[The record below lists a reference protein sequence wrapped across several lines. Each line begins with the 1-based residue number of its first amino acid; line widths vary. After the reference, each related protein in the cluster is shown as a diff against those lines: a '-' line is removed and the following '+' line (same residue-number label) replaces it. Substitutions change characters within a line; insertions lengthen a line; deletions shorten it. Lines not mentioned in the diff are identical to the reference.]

1 MRKYF
6 IMQDTLSAIATAIR
20 SKSGKTDLIQ
30 VEKYAEEINALTGG
44 IVYIEPVP
52 YSFTLYADQWD
63 GTSYELAMPG
73 YKTVYNCLIDIPGDS
88 GIINTETIIA
98 SGLTAPRTYTLD
110 NTPYVTISAVNVP
123 TQDIN
128 IAVYGLTPYN
138 ISSYEVV
145 AVDGASYGFNYVDSY
160 YISQNKGVHN
170 SAAVCKLQLNM
181 SGIDNLFID
190 CINYGESTC
199 DFGILSNLDTTLTT
213 NNTIDSSGVFKSFS
227 GQQSSN
233 VVSIDYGIP
242 TAGEHFIYIKYRKDG
257 SVHSNNDTLMFQ
269 VRFEAP
275 EDE

>member
-20 SKSGKTDLIQ
+20 SKSGKSDLIQ
-30 VEKYAEEINALTGG
+30 VEKYAEEISALTGG
-44 IVYIEPVP
+44 IVYIEPIP
-52 YSFTLYADQWD
+52 YTFTLYADQWS

-73 YKTVYNCLIDIPGDS
+73 YETAYNCLIDIPGDS
-88 GIINTETIIA
+88 GVTNTEAIIA
-98 SGLTAPRTYTLD
+98 CGLTAPRTYALD
-110 NTPYVTISAVNVP
+110 NVPYVTISAVNVP

-128 IAVYGLTPYN
+128 IAVYGLTQQN
-138 ISSYEVV
+138 LSTYEVA
-145 AVDGASYGFNYVDSY
+145 AVDGTSYGFAFNSPYYV
-160 YISQNKGVHN
+160 SQNKGVHN

-181 SGIDNLFID
+181 NGIDNLFID

-227 GQQSSN
+227 GQQSSD
-233 VVSIDYGIP
+233 VVSVDYGVP

-269 VRFEAP
+269 VRFEVPAN
-275 EDE
+275 E